1 MIAKVGKGDLPAAE
15 EMGKTKHPLNFVT
28 IRTLYS
34 AGQAGGVRSYLKS
47 TWSCQ
52 NVIRVL
58 AGNENLK
65 ETKNSSKIVNFS

>member
-1 MIAKVGKGDLPAAE
+1 MIAEVGKRNLPAAE
-15 EMGKTKHPLNFVT
+15 EMGKTKYPLNFVS

-34 AGQAGGVRSYLKS
+34 VGQVGGVRSYLKS

-52 NVIRVL
+52 NVIQVL

-65 ETKNSSKIVNFS
+65 ETKNSAKIVNFS

>member
-1 MIAKVGKGDLPAAE
+1 MIAKVGKRDLPAAE

-34 AGQAGGVRSYLKS
+34 AGQAGGAETISKVPSHVK
-47 TWSCQ
+47 
-52 NVIRVL
+52 NVIRVK

-65 ETKNSSKIVNFS
+65 ETKIQLRS